1 MSLTVTVLG
10 SSAMFPTVE
19 RAASGLL
26 VEVDGEHLWLDAGSG
41 TWRNL
46 LRVTDHRRLAGVL
59 LTHRHPDHTTDVF
72 VCFHARRYGSSP
84 PLEPIPLWAPAETL
98 DRLLG
103 FSAELGEAFTLAPV
117 AAGGELD
124 FHGARLSFFAAAHPP
139 ETVAVRIEHRGAVL
153 AYSSD
158 TGPAID
164 ERGLAA
170 GADLFICEATYQG
183 GDGQWEGH
191 LSAAQAGRLA
201 RRAGVRRL
209 LLTHLPA
216 GRDLELSLAE
226 ATEAAAGI
234 EVGLANDLDVHRV
247 GA

>member
-1 MSLTVTVLG
+1 MGLTVTVLG

-26 VEVDGEHLWLDAGSG
+26 VEVDGEHLWIDAGSG

-46 LRVTDHRRLAGVL
+46 LRIVEHSRLAGVL

-84 PLEPIPLWAPAETL
+84 PLDPIPLWAPAETL
-98 DRLLG
+98 ERLQG
-103 FSAELGEAFTLAPV
+103 FSPEIAEAFALVPV

-124 FHGARLSFFAAAHPP
+124 FNGARVRFFAAAHPP

-164 ERGLAA
+164 AGALAA

-201 RRAGVRRL
+201 RAAGVRRL

-216 GRDLELSLAE
+216 GRDLGLSLAE
-226 ATEAAAGI
+226 AAGEARGL
-234 EVGLANDLDVHRV
+234 EVGLANDLDVHEV